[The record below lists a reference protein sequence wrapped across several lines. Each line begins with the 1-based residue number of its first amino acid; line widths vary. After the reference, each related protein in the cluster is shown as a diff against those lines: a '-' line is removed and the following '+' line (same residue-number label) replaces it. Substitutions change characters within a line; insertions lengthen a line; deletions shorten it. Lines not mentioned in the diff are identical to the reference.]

1 MICEPSRAHEIKLMP
16 FAETLDS
23 LVLKKSKLIEH
34 FENLI
39 LPKSDQELESMAHAS
54 RALTIQN
61 FGRTMRLFAPLYLSN
76 ECVNNCQYCGFSR
89 DNRILRVTL
98 TVEEMI
104 SEAQHLAG
112 QGFRQIL
119 LVAGEHPKFVSGGY
133 LAECVR
139 ALVPEFS
146 SISIEVGPMET
157 EDYVPIVHSGA
168 EGLVVYQETYNR
180 GVYAEMHT
188 AGPKRDFDFR
198 LDCAE
203 RGYAA
208 GFRRLGIGALVG
220 LSRWQDEAIALA
232 AHLEHLFK
240 HCWQAQI
247 SVSVPRLRPAAGGF
261 RPLFTMNDRELVQ
274 LVCALRIT
282 FPQVGIVLSTRERP
296 PLRDALA
303 SIGVT
308 NMSAGSHT
316 EPGGYTRQG
325 RERLHRTVRGRI
337 VAPEYQDGEDQLAAG
352 QFEISDE
359 RSPAEIAAILRNRGL
374 EPVWKDWD
382 QALQGAE
389 VLVPNDSD
397 PRRGIP

>member
-1 MICEPSRAHEIKLMP
+1 MP
-16 FAETLDS
+16 FVETLDS
-23 LVLKKSKLIEH
+23 LVLKKSELIER
-34 FENLI
+34 FEHLI
-39 LPKSDQELESMAHAS
+39 TPKTDQELESMAQAS
-54 RALTIQN
+54 RTLTIQN

-76 ECVNNCQYCGFSR
+76 ECVNNCRYCGFSR
-89 DNRILRVTL
+89 DNPILRVTL
-98 TVEEMI
+98 TVEEVI
-104 SEAQHLAG
+104 FEAQHLAR

-119 LVAGEHPKFVSGGY
+119 LVAGEHPKFVRGDY

-139 ALVPEFS
+139 ALASEFS

-157 EDYVPIVHSGA
+157 EDYVPIVRAGA

-188 AGPKRDFDFR
+188 AGPKRDFNFR
-198 LDCAE
+198 LGCTE

-220 LSRWQDEAIALA
+220 LSPWQEEAIALA

-240 HCWQAQI
+240 HCWRAQI

-261 RPLFTMNDRELVQ
+261 RPLCTMDDRELVQ

-282 FPQVGIVLSTRERP
+282 FPNVGIVLSTRERP

-308 NMSAGSHT
+308 MMSAGSHT

-325 RERLHRTVRGRI
+325 REHLHRTVRGRI
-337 VAPEYQDGEDQLAAG
+337 VAPEYHEAEDQLATG

-359 RSPAEIAAILRNRGL
+359 RPPAEIAAILRRRGI

-382 QALQGAE
+382 QALCGA
-389 VLVPNDSD
+389 
-397 PRRGIP
+397 